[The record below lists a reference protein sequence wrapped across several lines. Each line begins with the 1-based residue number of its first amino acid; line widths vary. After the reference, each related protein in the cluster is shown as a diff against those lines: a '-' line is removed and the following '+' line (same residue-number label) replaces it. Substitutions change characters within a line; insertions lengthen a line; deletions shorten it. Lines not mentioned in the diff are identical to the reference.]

1 MGVGGG
7 RGYWGGGAVAW
18 DGSLGRGMAGGEGSG
33 FSHYCAAARKLR
45 D

>member
-7 RGYWGGGAVAW
+7 GYWGGSSVGGVA
-18 DGSLGRGMAGGEGSG
+18 GSGMAGGEGSG